1 MAKKPQTKPKQLW
14 KVQVNFTAPDGSTFD
29 DIYKVV
35 VGSADQIAADIPWRI
50 ENLLAVGFVWSLGQ
64 MEFVKQV

>member
-1 MAKKPQTKPKQLW
+1 MAKKSQTNSKQLW
-14 KVQVNFTAPDGSTFD
+14 KVQVNFTAPDGSEFD

-50 ENLLAVGFVWSLGQ
+50 ENLLEMGFLWTLGQ